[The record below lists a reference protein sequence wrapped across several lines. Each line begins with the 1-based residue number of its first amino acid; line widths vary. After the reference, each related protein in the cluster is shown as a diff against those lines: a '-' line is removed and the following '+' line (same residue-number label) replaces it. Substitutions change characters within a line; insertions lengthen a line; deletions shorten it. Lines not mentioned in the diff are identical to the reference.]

1 MGFEVRQVGGFA
13 YSAHIVLKFLW
24 TLCGVVFG
32 LTAWGGLCFGKEK
45 MRASSTC
52 TSSACTQ
59 WANLFTLS
67 IGEFSVEAPGMRER
81 YPWRELRVPAIPRA
95 ERGIFY
101 RRIADER

>member
-45 MRASSTC
+45 MRTIVQLVSNGQIC
-52 TSSACTQ
+52 
-59 WANLFTLS
+59 
-67 IGEFSVEAPGMRER
+67 
-81 YPWRELRVPAIPRA
+81 LR
-95 ERGIFY
+95 
-101 RRIADER
+101 

>member
-52 TSSACTQ
+52 TSSACKQ

-67 IGEFSVEAPGMRER
+67 MGERNARKQCCGVAVACSFLWKRQG
-81 YPWRELRVPAIPRA
+81 
-95 ERGIFY
+95 
-101 RRIADER
+101 